1 MYFPSEVKREHF
13 ILCANTLV
21 LARGVSGDPSKVYKS
36 FYSVKLVITCKAT
49 RRLLLWNYLF
59 IYFSSVLYAS
69 AYWRRKMIF
78 LRTNVVRK
86 TETDTSFAFA
96 VHIECVQGDVIK
108 FSTLN

>member
-1 MYFPSEVKREHF
+1 MYFPSEVKGEHF

-59 IYFSSVLYAS
+59 IYFSS
-69 AYWRRKMIF
+69 
-78 LRTNVVRK
+78 
-86 TETDTSFAFA
+86 A
-96 VHIECVQGDVIK
+96 VCLSILEKEND
-108 FSTLN
+108 FSSYERSEKNGN